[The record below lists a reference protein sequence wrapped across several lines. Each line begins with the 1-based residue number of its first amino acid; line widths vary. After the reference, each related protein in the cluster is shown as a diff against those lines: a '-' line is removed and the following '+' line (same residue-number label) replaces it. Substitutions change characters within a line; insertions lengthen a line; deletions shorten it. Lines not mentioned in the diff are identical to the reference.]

1 MKNRI
6 YKSIEESF
14 SGINFGKFENLG
26 DYDNITIV
34 DQDGIIIFYDFADL
48 NHLKLLSIIPDE
60 MVGSKITSVWADLD
74 DDNSTLMRVVRTG
87 KEILDNRQIHKTKG
101 GRTVYTVNS
110 IFPLFAGEKIVGAI
124 EFNRFYF
131 NKEDIKLVHNYS
143 PHKIYRKNNTIYT
156 IENIITQNPSMMKIK
171 DKMIRASKTDSS
183 ILIYG
188 ETGTGKEMV
197 AQSIH
202 NLSDRFN
209 NQYISVNCGA
219 IPSNLFESLMFGTVK
234 GSFTGSDN
242 TTGLLEEANGGT
254 LFLDE
259 INSLDI
265 SLQVKLLKAIEEKV
279 IRKVGGNKYIPIDIR
294 VIAATNENPETL
306 VEDGRLREDLFY
318 RLGVVQMD
326 LPTLETRKEDIAI
339 LVDNFIDFYN
349 GKMNININSIH
360 PDVMEKFYQYNWPGN
375 IRELKNAI
383 EYAYNSVTTNE
394 ITLEDIPKKIKIYK
408 SRNKG
413 KEQDSNL
420 ALGDMLE
427 KYEKQIILDELRKN
441 NYKKT
446 EAAKNLGISK
456 QLLNYK
462 INKYELE

>member
-1 MKNRI
+1 MLEK
-6 YKSIEESF
+6 
-14 SGINFGKFENLG
+14 
-26 DYDNITIV
+26 
-34 DQDGIIIFYDFADL
+34 
-48 NHLKLLSIIPDE
+48 
-60 MVGSKITSVWADLD
+60 
-74 DDNSTLMRVVRTG
+74 
-87 KEILDNRQIHKTKG
+87 
-101 GRTVYTVNS
+101 
-110 IFPLFAGEKIVGAI
+110 KIVGAI

-375 IRELKNAI
+375 IRELKKM
-383 EYAYNSVTTNE
+383 
-394 ITLEDIPKKIKIYK
+394 P
-408 SRNKG
+408 
-413 KEQDSNL
+413 
-420 ALGDMLE
+420 
-427 KYEKQIILDELRKN
+427 
-441 NYKKT
+441 
-446 EAAKNLGISK
+446 
-456 QLLNYK
+456 
-462 INKYELE
+462 

>member
-1 MKNRI
+1 MKVRTN
-6 YKSIEESF
+6 EELEKIFDGISF
-14 SGINFGKFENLG
+14 EKFKNLG

-48 NHLKLLSIIPDE
+48 NHLKLLSIVPDE

-74 DDNSTLMRVVRTG
+74 DDNSTLMRVVHTG
-87 KEILDNRQIHKTKG
+87 KEILDNKQIHKTKG
-101 GRTVYTVNS
+101 GRIVYTVNS
-110 IFPLFAGEKIVGAI
+110 IFPFFADGKIVGAI

-131 NKEDIKLVHNYS
+131 NKEDIKLLHNYS

-156 IENIITQNPSMMKIK
+156 VENIITQNSNMMKIK
-171 DKMIRASKTDSS
+171 DKMNRASKTDSS

-209 NQYISVNCGA
+209 MKYVSVNCGA
-219 IPSNLFESLMFGTVK
+219 IPLTLFESLMFGTVK

-242 TTGLLEEANGGT
+242 TVGLLEEANGGT

-259 INSLDI
+259 INSLDM

-279 IRKVGGNKYIPIDIR
+279 IRKVGGSRYIPIDIR
-294 VIAATNENPETL
+294 VIAATNENPEEL
-306 VEDGRLREDLFY
+306 VQRGKLREDLFY
-318 RLGVVQMD
+318 RLGVVQID
-326 LPTLETRKEDIAI
+326 LPTLDTRKEDIPI
-339 LVDNFIDFYN
+339 LVDSFINFYN
-349 GKMNININSIH
+349 GKMNINITDVH
-360 PDVMEKFYQYNWPGN
+360 PDVMKKFYEYDWPGN

-383 EYAYNSVTTNE
+383 EYAYNSVTGSE
-394 ITLEDIPKKIKIYK
+394 ITLEDIPKKIRRC
-408 SRNKG
+408 RNK
-413 KEQDSNL
+413 SNIDIQNKGL
-420 ALGDMLE
+420 SLVEMIE
-427 KYEKQIILDELRKN
+427 KYEKQIILDELEKM

-446 EAAKNLGISK
+446 DTAKNLGISK

-462 INKYELE
+462 INKYSLE

>member
-1 MKNRI
+1 MKDRA
-6 YKSIEESF
+6 YKNIEECF
-14 SGINFGKFENLG
+14 NGINFGKFKNLG

-34 DQDGIIIFYDFADL
+34 DQNGIIIFYDFADL
-48 NHLKLLSIIPDE
+48 NHLKLLSIVPDE

-74 DDNSTLMRVVRTG
+74 DTNSTLMQVIRTG
-87 KEILDNRQIHKTKG
+87 EEILDNKQIHKTKG
-101 GRTVYTVNS
+101 GRIVYTVNS
-110 IFPLFAGEKIVGAI
+110 IFPLFAGGKLVGAI

-131 NKEDIKLVHNYS
+131 NKEDIKLIHNYS

-156 IENIITQNPSMMKIK
+156 IENIITQNLSMMKIK
-171 DKMIRASKTDSS
+171 DKMIRVSKTDSS

-188 ETGTGKEMV
+188 ETGTGKEMI

-219 IPSNLFESLMFGTVK
+219 IPINLFETLMFGTVK
-234 GSFTGSDN
+234 GSFTGSEN

-294 VIAATNENPETL
+294 IIAATNENPETL
-306 VEDGRLREDLFY
+306 VEDGKLREDLFY
-318 RLGVVQMD
+318 RLGVVQID
-326 LPTLETRKEDIAI
+326 LPTLETRKEDIPV
-339 LVDNFIDFYN
+339 LVDNFINFYN
-349 GKMNININSIH
+349 GKMNINITSIH
-360 PDVMEKFYQYNWPGN
+360 PAVMEKFYDYNWPGN

-383 EYAYNSVTTNE
+383 EYAYNSVVSNE
-394 ITLEDIPKKIKIYK
+394 ITLEDIPKKIRLYGGTN
-408 SRNKG
+408 RDRG
-413 KEQDSNL
+413 KHNNFFLGAVLEQ
-420 ALGDMLE
+420 
-427 KYEKQIILDELRKN
+427 YEKQIILDELRKN

-446 EAAKNLGISK
+446 ETAKNLGISK

-462 INKYELE
+462 INKYSLE